1 MLTGFFKPS
10 IRIDDVKQIPVPNFE
25 HKRAGGP
32 VVTHEKKPDGS
43 FDVKIDINGL
53 SGRKERRF
61 PFGGPRPINITTG
74 NPCRPVQPVGIP
86 RNPVMPNVPDIGRP
100 RFPVQPVGIP
110 RNPVMPNG
118 PLPNVPVFGRPRI
131 PGQPIIPIGTRNP
144 AMPFGPLPNVPDF
157 GRGIYG
163 L

>member
-10 IRIDDVKQIPVPNFE
+10 IRIDDVKQIPVPNPE

-43 FDVKIDINGL
+43 LDVKIDINGL
-53 SGRKERRF
+53 SGHKERRF
-61 PFGGPRPINITTG
+61 PFGGPRPINSIPPINITTG

-100 RFPVQPVGIP
+100 RFPMQPVGIP

-118 PLPNVPVFGRPRI
+118 PLPNVP
-131 PGQPIIPIGTRNP
+131 
-144 AMPFGPLPNVPDF
+144 DF

>member
-86 RNPVMPNVPDIGRP
+86 RNPVMPN
-100 RFPVQPVGIP
+100 
-110 RNPVMPNG
+110 G

>member
-10 IRIDDVKQIPVPNFE
+10 IRIDDIKQLPVPSFKN
-25 HKRAGGP
+25 KRAGGP
-32 VVTHEKKPDGS
+32 VVIHEKKPDGS

-74 NPCRPVQPVGIP
+74 NPCRPVQPIGIPTGPRYPVMPIGPLPNVPDFGRPRIPVQPIGIP
-86 RNPVMPNVPDIGRP
+86 RNPVMPIGS
-100 RFPVQPVGIP
+100 
-110 RNPVMPNG
+110 
-118 PLPNVPVFGRPRI
+118 
-131 PGQPIIPIGTRNP
+131 
-144 AMPFGPLPNVPDF
+144 LPNVPDF